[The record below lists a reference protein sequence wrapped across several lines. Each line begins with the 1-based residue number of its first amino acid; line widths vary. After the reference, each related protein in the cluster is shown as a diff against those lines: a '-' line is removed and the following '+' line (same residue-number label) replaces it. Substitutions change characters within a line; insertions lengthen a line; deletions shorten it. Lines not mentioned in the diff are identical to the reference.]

1 MKKLLLV
8 FAISAFLVACNNAS
22 TTTDATTDSAT
33 VTEPVT
39 TPAPTDS
46 MSMMSTDS
54 TKMMTDSTEQ

>member
-8 FAISAFLVACNNAS
+8 FAISAFFVACNNA